1 MKYLLFVCLAAA
13 VAFSG
18 EAGKVLVRGRS
29 AYTRMPRESA
39 YELNQRVNRASRG
52 SAAPAF
58 SLGKTNDDLPVV
70 NTAQSFEKYDHHEA
84 FLGPS
89 VGDIFGDAEL
99 TKAEVVVLVG
109 SGLGSLMEASL
120 HKTYGTGLQEFRN
133 VSLAMIKAGRKV
145 LEDRVANGIPVSE
158 ERFENLRK
166 VEERMSAVLDALAAT
181 FDQNEHTVYSLSRFF
196 EDFDFQP
203 EERSRYL
210 ARVLPT
216 ISKAVF
222 QVDDTTTAE
231 KLRDAYNIFLPAT
244 RKFVEERIEEG
255 KPVTEQQL
263 AMLERAEQLMPPLMQ
278 AYVTVVHDPFLVNF
292 MQKLK
297 LDPAERAKYL
307 VSGFFASMD
316 AIFADPNAS
325 MAQMMRDVTLAYMP
339 PTRQV
344 FEDRLE
350 QGKPVTQENL
360 DNLERMEKTLP
371 IILDAYVKMSDDL
384 GIP

>member
-13 VAFSG
+13 VAFLG
-18 EAGKVLVRGRS
+18 EASRVLVRGS
-29 AYTRMPRESA
+29 PAYTRIPRESA
-39 YELNQRVNRASRG
+39 YKLTQRVNLPSRG

-120 HKTYGTGLQEFRN
+120 HKTYGTGLQEFRD

-325 MAQMMRDVTLAYMP
+325 MAQMMRDVTLAYVP

-371 IILDAYVKMSDDL
+371 IILDAYVKMCDDL

>member
-29 AYTRMPRESA
+29 ANTYMPRESA

-120 HKTYGTGLQEFRN
+120 HKTYGTGLQEFRD

-292 MQKLK
+292 MQKLNLTPRK
-297 LDPAERAKYL
+297 EQSTWSPDSSLPWTQSSL
-307 VSGFFASMD
+307 
-316 AIFADPNAS
+316 
-325 MAQMMRDVTLAYMP
+325 T
-339 PTRQV
+339 PTRPWP
-344 FEDRLE
+344 R
-350 QGKPVTQENL
+350 
-360 DNLERMEKTLP
+360 
-371 IILDAYVKMSDDL
+371 
-384 GIP
+384 